1 MLRKGAPARKTPGD
15 SQSPYAVE
23 YSVRAI
29 DVDAQGA
36 ATGMDLMSYDS
47 LAYRKTDAHSDNDG
61 LSDEAELALGTSPVR
76 WDSDFDGLSDYA
88 EAITYGTDP
97 LKADSDGDG
106 MPDGWEVANNL
117 NPKWANDA
125 ALDSDG
131 DGLSNLRESQ
141 KGTLPRVA
149 DTDGDGMNDGYE
161 VTHNLNPLSAADAA
175 LDADGDGLT
184 NLQERQLNTDPNRS
198 DSDGDGLSDGDEVS
212 LHGTNPRVLDS
223 DGDGFGDGDEV
234 ALGTYPTV
242 AGDHPTGKTATTQFV
257 RITAAKGTATVVF
270 VATDLT
276 GAPVDVIIQQN
287 DNLPAQA
294 AWTTVVERAISA
306 AGVYTNVIADPDMDG
321 RFNLRI
327 RTR

>member
-1 MLRKGAPARKTPGD
+1 MSSSCLTHSGVLVD
-15 SQSPYAVE
+15 S
-23 YSVRAI
+23 
-29 DVDAQGA
+29 
-36 ATGMDLMSYDS
+36 
-47 LAYRKTDAHSDNDG
+47 
-61 LSDEAELALGTSPVR
+61 
-76 WDSDFDGLSDYA
+76 
-88 EAITYGTDP
+88 
-97 LKADSDGDG
+97 
-106 MPDGWEVANNL
+106 
-117 NPKWANDA
+117 
-125 ALDSDG
+125 
-131 DGLSNLRESQ
+131 
-141 KGTLPRVA
+141 
-149 DTDGDGMNDGYE
+149 
-161 VTHNLNPLSAADAA
+161 
-175 LDADGDGLT
+175 
-184 NLQERQLNTDPNRS
+184 
-198 DSDGDGLSDGDEVS
+198 LSDGDEVNVY
-212 LHGTNPRVLDS
+212 GTNPRAVDS

-287 DNLPAQA
+287 DNLPTQA